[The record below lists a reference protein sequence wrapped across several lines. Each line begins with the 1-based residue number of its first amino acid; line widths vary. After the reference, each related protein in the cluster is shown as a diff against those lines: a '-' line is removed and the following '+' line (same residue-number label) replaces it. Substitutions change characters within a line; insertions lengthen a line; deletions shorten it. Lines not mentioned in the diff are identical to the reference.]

1 MIQEHK
7 PLASLSRKSSSDHED
22 GLASLHSNPTSTTA
36 TTTSASATRQ
46 QATRIPKPNTP
57 NPEPISAAA
66 AQNDSSPAKTGKPW
80 PAWSFA
86 DFIVENRSY
95 WTLAVILLATVLAFI
110 PQIHERVFSRGLS
123 ASRPWPNNIT
133 STHCT
138 TAHPGR
144 PLVQYVLMVDAGS
157 MGSRIHVY
165 KFNYCNA
172 TPELEGDTFG
182 HVEPGLSSY
191 DGDAE
196 GAARSLDKL
205 LNIALET
212 VPTYLHSSTPVAVK
226 ATAGLRL
233 LGEEKS
239 EMILLAVRR
248 RLESM
253 YPFPIVNEQGVA
265 VMDGAD
271 EGVYAWVTVNYL
283 LERFNSFKKKPTVA
297 ILDLGGA
304 STQVV
309 FEPRVVNGHSVAQ
322 GEHRY
327 PMNFNGNEYVLYQH
341 SHLGYGLIMARS
353 QINNYVVANPLD
365 VKHGLSLGD
374 KEYAHPCL
382 PVGTRQDFVTSDN
395 EQVVLVGVTDPT
407 DQCKAMV
414 EAIFYKHKEC
424 NMSPCSFN
432 GVYQPSLHAT
442 AEDDIYAFSF
452 FFDLTAP
459 FRLGSATLAQEMT
472 VGEIEELTDRVC
484 IGDEDGFLEFQHSA
498 EAMKELRKSANICM
512 DLRFIYG
519 LLQHGYGIPKI
530 RKVKLAKKL
539 KGYETGWTRN
549 GLVKMDSSFWNKLK
563 KTIMTTPKAQ
573 PSSALQLT
581 RFNNGWL
588 AIQTAISTAEKRNM
602 SIQQTDIPV
611 RLKNMV
617 DLLVDEESR
626 LDDAT
631 GTTGVCMEY
640 LLKHNVLGKLVNLAE
655 KDQPKGL
662 AGETIRTFAGM
673 INLLDDRFLVHN
685 SVHKP
690 TVKLLR
696 TCCGPGT
703 EFEENEDYHEDLVDL
718 MYILCSKIH
727 GYPELLN
734 IFFYDRQWLTV
745 PERVSA
751 RRLQKNKE
759 TMALLRSL
767 SRRSSLA
774 LSSMEDDSP
783 VSSSAPTFDQKMNA
797 DSLKEEEEEGD
808 GSGEP
813 AARPGHLA
821 RSMTAASLQG
831 HENHQNSKRDYEFL
845 LFTYLSKFVHR
856 EGKSGDFARTG
867 LLFLMEL
874 ATGSLG
880 EYILDSEFSSY
891 LTAGVGALY
900 SQLPRKLI
908 VKTDPNNL
916 TSSSN
921 TTSPPLEPKPS
932 RRANIELS
940 TSKDFQSRLDA
951 FLRVLEFCQDVLM
964 RCPNTEIATT
974 LLASF
979 KTVFLE
985 NILYPSILECSD
997 TDGSS
1002 VAVISY
1008 IDLILQALEHEGL
1021 VDLVVGFLM
1030 ASEEEDTRAK
1040 VLEDT
1045 DAFAE
1050 VQNPQ
1055 TTSPYFMATGRFTL
1069 KDLVLSRL
1077 KSRSQ
1082 PTVIATLK
1090 LLNTVITRHCK
1101 YSLKLLSIQPDNRA
1115 TSLTEALD
1123 MPGQHPYRNVPLI
1136 NHHAHELDLFFGLI
1150 ATINPGNTQ
1159 EIFCC
1164 GYESYL
1170 RDAEGSIE
1178 QHQCLMN
1185 NKTTEVQKTT
1195 GTGTVSEAEL
1205 KKQRRRSTKYGH
1217 RPTDVTEDMT
1227 AEAFA
1232 QNMGKAGDDAA
1243 SVLGHAGQHSV
1254 PMHRL
1259 LPSDPLLQILLG
1271 TLSHFFA
1278 HTIELNLALTGVITA
1293 LAVCPYRSLEGWLLF
1308 KASDVKRPNV
1318 DRGSEEDSD
1327 SGDSQGLHLIDSEM
1341 DAATLNDSEDED
1353 TLPSYLSRDSTKMG
1367 MEFAMPSGPP
1377 SFKSFPPFFTM
1388 LRTLTQQVDY
1398 YRSEI
1403 DGFDEYLADRRR
1415 TLLGTTIESTTAPA
1429 LLTATMV
1436 ASPGGM
1442 LGTASVYEQSGY
1454 NMFTSSES
1462 FFGGSSSDL
1471 LGSGG
1476 RPSTPTIPTGNLP
1489 HAAGGPVSQS
1499 GNGSRVASPAPQRSN
1514 TKTPV
1519 QGSGLS
1525 NPVSMVKISSP
1536 RARKSSSP
1544 SSLMSTPSNMS
1555 FLIPSGV
1562 GGKRNFK
1569 SNSTSPLATSGPRL
1583 PTLELDGQLA
1593 STTLTA
1599 STLQQQQQQASAA
1612 GPPRA
1617 LSPVPLSQPRAIRAS
1632 APSVPAPVAST
1643 NPPPHHHQTNPSM
1656 SQSQLGNLTGG
1667 GGGGGNSALAKA
1679 MDTMMIK
1686 PLFSD
1691 GFVNDSDSEAEVGL
1705 DIEAE
1710 LSDSDDSE
1718 SDDKSSGIGSNDD
1731 GDEDNDTDEADR
1743 AVNSDLQEPSR
1754 EARQRRRRQL
1764 RQQQKQKEKK
1774 EKQRLSTG
1782 SKGMAASSSQLLQS
1796 PVVQPQKRG
1805 APKQPQ
1811 QEQLVPLGQLLT
1823 NVVILEEVVKEV
1835 VAVAQV
1841 RRAMGVDK
1849 VRFL

>member
-1 MIQEHK
+1 M
-7 PLASLSRKSSSDHED
+7 
-22 GLASLHSNPTSTTA
+22 
-36 TTTSASATRQ
+36 
-46 QATRIPKPNTP
+46 
-57 NPEPISAAA
+57 
-66 AQNDSSPAKTGKPW
+66 
-80 PAWSFA
+80 
-86 DFIVENRSY
+86 
-95 WTLAVILLATVLAFI
+95 
-110 PQIHERVFSRGLS
+110 
-123 ASRPWPNNIT
+123 
-133 STHCT
+133 
-138 TAHPGR
+138 
-144 PLVQYVLMVDAGS
+144 
-157 MGSRIHVY
+157 
-165 KFNYCNA
+165 
-172 TPELEGDTFG
+172 DT
-182 HVEPGLSSY
+182 
-191 DGDAE
+191 
-196 GAARSLDKL
+196 
-205 LNIALET
+205 
-212 VPTYLHSSTPVAVK
+212 
-226 ATAGLRL
+226 
-233 LGEEKS
+233 
-239 EMILLAVRR
+239 
-248 RLESM
+248 
-253 YPFPIVNEQGVA
+253 
-265 VMDGAD
+265 
-271 EGVYAWVTVNYL
+271 
-283 LERFNSFKKKPTVA
+283 
-297 ILDLGGA
+297 
-304 STQVV
+304 
-309 FEPRVVNGHSVAQ
+309 
-322 GEHRY
+322 
-327 PMNFNGNEYVLYQH
+327 
-341 SHLGYGLIMARS
+341 
-353 QINNYVVANPLD
+353 
-365 VKHGLSLGD
+365 
-374 KEYAHPCL
+374 
-382 PVGTRQDFVTSDN
+382 
-395 EQVVLVGVTDPT
+395 
-407 DQCKAMV
+407 
-414 EAIFYKHKEC
+414 
-424 NMSPCSFN
+424 
-432 GVYQPSLHAT
+432 
-442 AEDDIYAFSF
+442 
-452 FFDLTAP
+452 
-459 FRLGSATLAQEMT
+459 
-472 VGEIEELTDRVC
+472 
-484 IGDEDGFLEFQHSA
+484 
-498 EAMKELRKSANICM
+498 
-512 DLRFIYG
+512 
-519 LLQHGYGIPKI
+519 
-530 RKVKLAKKL
+530 
-539 KGYETGWTRN
+539 
-549 GLVKMDSSFWNKLK
+549 SFWNKLK

-588 AIQTAISTAEKRNM
+588 AIQTAISTAEKRDV
-602 SIQQTDIPV
+602 SIQQTDIPA

-662 AGETIRTFAGM
+662 TGETIRTFAGM

-767 SRRSSLA
+767 SRQSSLA
-774 LSSMEDDSP
+774 LSSKEDDLP
-783 VSSSAPTFDQKMNA
+783 VSSSASTFDKMNA
-797 DSLKEEEEEGD
+797 DSLKEEDEEEGE
-808 GSGEP
+808 GSEEP
-813 AARPGHLA
+813 TVRPGHIA

-831 HENHQNSKRDYEFL
+831 HENHQEPKRDYEFL

-908 VKTDPNNL
+908 VKTDSSNL
-916 TSSSN
+916 TSSSS
-921 TTSPPLEPKPS
+921 TTSPPPEPKPS

-1008 IDLILQALEHEGL
+1008 IDLILQALEHEAL

-1030 ASEEEDTRAK
+1030 ASEEEDTRTK
-1040 VLEDT
+1040 VLEDM

-1101 YSLKLLSIQPDNRA
+1101 YSLKLLSIQPDNRS
-1115 TSLTEALD
+1115 TSLTEA
-1123 MPGQHPYRNVPLI
+1123 PGQHPYRSVPLI

-1150 ATINPGNTQ
+1150 ATINPGNSQ
-1159 EIFCC
+1159 DIFCC

-1185 NKTTEVQKTT
+1185 NKTAEDQKAT
-1195 GTGTVSEAEL
+1195 GNGAVSEAEL

-1217 RPTDVTEDMT
+1217 RTDVTEDMT

-1232 QNMGKAGDDAA
+1232 QSMEKAGGDAA
-1243 SVLGHAGQHSV
+1243 SVLDHKGQHSHGPRHFV

-1278 HTIELNLALTGVITA
+1278 HTVELNLALTGVITS

-1308 KASDVKRPNV
+1308 KSSDVKRPNI

-1341 DAATLNDSEDED
+1341 DVATLNDSDDED
-1353 TLPSYLSRDSTKMG
+1353 TLPSYLSRNSTRTG
-1367 MEFAMPSGPP
+1367 MEFALPSGPP

-1415 TLLGTTIESTTAPA
+1415 TLLGTTIESTAATAPV
-1429 LLTATMV
+1429 TAV

-1442 LGTASVYEQSGY
+1442 LGTGSAYEQLGY

-1462 FFGGSSSDL
+1462 FFSGSSSDL
-1471 LGSGG
+1471 LGGGG
-1476 RPSTPTIPTGNLP
+1476 RPSTPTISTSNLP
-1489 HAAGGPVSQS
+1489 HASGGPTSPRYLGNGGQS
-1499 GNGSRVASPAPQRSN
+1499 GNGSRVTSPAPQRSN

-1555 FLIPSGV
+1555 FLIPPGV

-1583 PTLELDGQLA
+1583 PTLEVDGLLA
-1593 STTLTA
+1593 SPTPTA
-1599 STLQQQQQQASAA
+1599 STPQQLQASTA

-1617 LSPVPLSQPRAIRAS
+1617 LSPIPLSQPRAIWAS
-1632 APSVPAPVAST
+1632 APSVPSPIA
-1643 NPPPHHHQTNPSM
+1643 NPPQHHHHANLSM
-1656 SQSQLGNLTGG
+1656 SQSQLGNLTGSSG
-1667 GGGGGNSALAKA
+1667 TNSALTKA

-1705 DIEAE
+1705 DIGAE

-1718 SDDKSSGIGSNDD
+1718 SDDESSGSGSDD
-1731 GDEDNDTDEADR
+1731 DSDEDDDTDEADR
-1743 AVNSDLQEPSR
+1743 EVNSDLQVPSR
-1754 EARQRRRRQL
+1754 EARQRRRQQL
-1764 RQQQKQKEKK
+1764 RQQEKQKEK
-1774 EKQRLSTG
+1774 ETERQKQKLG
-1782 SKGMAASSSQLLQS
+1782 AGNKGTAASSSQLLQS
-1796 PVVQPQKRG
+1796 PAVQSQKRG
-1805 APKQPQ
+1805 APQQ
-1811 QEQLVPLGQLLT
+1811 QEQLVSLGQLLT

-1841 RRAMGVDK
+1841 RKGMGIDK

>member
-1 MIQEHK
+1 
-7 PLASLSRKSSSDHED
+7 
-22 GLASLHSNPTSTTA
+22 
-36 TTTSASATRQ
+36 
-46 QATRIPKPNTP
+46 
-57 NPEPISAAA
+57 
-66 AQNDSSPAKTGKPW
+66 
-80 PAWSFA
+80 
-86 DFIVENRSY
+86 
-95 WTLAVILLATVLAFI
+95 
-110 PQIHERVFSRGLS
+110 
-123 ASRPWPNNIT
+123 
-133 STHCT
+133 
-138 TAHPGR
+138 
-144 PLVQYVLMVDAGS
+144 
-157 MGSRIHVY
+157 
-165 KFNYCNA
+165 
-172 TPELEGDTFG
+172 
-182 HVEPGLSSY
+182 
-191 DGDAE
+191 
-196 GAARSLDKL
+196 
-205 LNIALET
+205 
-212 VPTYLHSSTPVAVK
+212 
-226 ATAGLRL
+226 
-233 LGEEKS
+233 
-239 EMILLAVRR
+239 
-248 RLESM
+248 
-253 YPFPIVNEQGVA
+253 
-265 VMDGAD
+265 
-271 EGVYAWVTVNYL
+271 
-283 LERFNSFKKKPTVA
+283 
-297 ILDLGGA
+297 
-304 STQVV
+304 
-309 FEPRVVNGHSVAQ
+309 
-322 GEHRY
+322 
-327 PMNFNGNEYVLYQH
+327 
-341 SHLGYGLIMARS
+341 
-353 QINNYVVANPLD
+353 
-365 VKHGLSLGD
+365 
-374 KEYAHPCL
+374 
-382 PVGTRQDFVTSDN
+382 
-395 EQVVLVGVTDPT
+395 
-407 DQCKAMV
+407 
-414 EAIFYKHKEC
+414 
-424 NMSPCSFN
+424 
-432 GVYQPSLHAT
+432 
-442 AEDDIYAFSF
+442 
-452 FFDLTAP
+452 
-459 FRLGSATLAQEMT
+459 
-472 VGEIEELTDRVC
+472 
-484 IGDEDGFLEFQHSA
+484 
-498 EAMKELRKSANICM
+498 
-512 DLRFIYG
+512 
-519 LLQHGYGIPKI
+519 
-530 RKVKLAKKL
+530 
-539 KGYETGWTRN
+539 
-549 GLVKMDSSFWNKLK
+549 MDSSFWNKLK

-588 AIQTAISTAEKRNM
+588 AIQTAISSAEKRNV
-602 SIQQTDIPV
+602 SIQQTDIPG

-662 AGETIRTFAGM
+662 TGETIRTFAAM
-673 INLLDDRFLVHN
+673 INLLNDRFLVHN

-745 PERVSA
+745 PERV
-751 RRLQKNKE
+751 
-759 TMALLRSL
+759 
-767 SRRSSLA
+767 
-774 LSSMEDDSP
+774 
-783 VSSSAPTFDQKMNA
+783 
-797 DSLKEEEEEGD
+797 
-808 GSGEP
+808 
-813 AARPGHLA
+813 
-821 RSMTAASLQG
+821 MTAASLQG
-831 HENHQNSKRDYEFL
+831 HENHQESKRDYEFL

-908 VKTDPNNL
+908 VKTDSNNL
-916 TSSSN
+916 TTSSS
-921 TTSPPLEPKPS
+921 TTSPPPEPKPS

-1008 IDLILQALEHEGL
+1008 IDLILQALEHEAL

-1030 ASEEEDTRAK
+1030 ASEEEDTMAK

-1101 YSLKLLSIQPDNRA
+1101 YSLKLLSIQPDNR
-1115 TSLTEALD
+1115 
-1123 MPGQHPYRNVPLI
+1123 QHPYRSVPLI

-1185 NKTTEVQKTT
+1185 NKTTEVQKAT
-1195 GTGTVSEAEL
+1195 GTGTISEAEL

-1217 RPTDVTEDMT
+1217 RTTDMTEDMT
-1227 AEAFA
+1227 AEAFS
-1232 QNMGKAGDDAA
+1232 QI
-1243 SVLGHAGQHSV
+1243 
-1254 PMHRL
+1254 PTHRL

-1278 HTIELNLALTGVITA
+1278 HTVELNLALTGVITS

-1308 KASDVKRPNV
+1308 KSSDIKRPNE

-1327 SGDSQGLHLIDSEM
+1327 SSDSQGLHLIDSEM
-1341 DAATLNDSEDED
+1341 DSATLNDSDDED
-1353 TLPSYLSRDSTKMG
+1353 TLPSYLSRDSTRTG
-1367 MEFAMPSGPP
+1367 IEFALPSGPP

-1415 TLLGTTIESTTAPA
+1415 TLLAAAAP
-1429 LLTATMV
+1429 
-1436 ASPGGM
+1436 
-1442 LGTASVYEQSGY
+1442 
-1454 NMFTSSES
+1454 
-1462 FFGGSSSDL
+1462 
-1471 LGSGG
+1471 
-1476 RPSTPTIPTGNLP
+1476 
-1489 HAAGGPVSQS
+1489 
-1499 GNGSRVASPAPQRSN
+1499 RV
-1514 TKTPV
+1514 V
-1519 QGSGLS
+1519 
-1525 NPVSMVKISSP
+1525 
-1536 RARKSSSP
+1536 
-1544 SSLMSTPSNMS
+1544 
-1555 FLIPSGV
+1555 
-1562 GGKRNFK
+1562 
-1569 SNSTSPLATSGPRL
+1569 
-1583 PTLELDGQLA
+1583 
-1593 STTLTA
+1593 
-1599 STLQQQQQQASAA
+1599 
-1612 GPPRA
+1612 
-1617 LSPVPLSQPRAIRAS
+1617 SPVPMSQPKALWAS
-1632 APSVPAPVAST
+1632 APSVPAPAVST
-1643 NPPPHHHQTNPSM
+1643 NPPRHHHQSNLSM
-1656 SQSQLGNLTGG
+1656 PQSQLGNLAGG
-1667 GGGGGNSALAKA
+1667 GGANSALAKV

-1691 GFVNDSDSEAEVGL
+1691 GFVNDSDSEAE
-1705 DIEAE
+1705 
-1710 LSDSDDSE
+1710 
-1718 SDDKSSGIGSNDD
+1718 
-1731 GDEDNDTDEADR
+1731 
-1743 AVNSDLQEPSR
+1743 
-1754 EARQRRRRQL
+1754 
-1764 RQQQKQKEKK
+1764 
-1774 EKQRLSTG
+1774 TG
-1782 SKGMAASSSQLLQS
+1782 HLLQS
-1796 PVVQPQKRG
+1796 PAVQPQKRG
-1805 APKQPQ
+1805 QPL
-1811 QEQLVPLGQLLT
+1811 QEQLVSLGQLLT

-1841 RRAMGVDK
+1841 RKGMGIDK

>member
-1 MIQEHK
+1 
-7 PLASLSRKSSSDHED
+7 
-22 GLASLHSNPTSTTA
+22 
-36 TTTSASATRQ
+36 
-46 QATRIPKPNTP
+46 
-57 NPEPISAAA
+57 
-66 AQNDSSPAKTGKPW
+66 
-80 PAWSFA
+80 
-86 DFIVENRSY
+86 
-95 WTLAVILLATVLAFI
+95 
-110 PQIHERVFSRGLS
+110 
-123 ASRPWPNNIT
+123 
-133 STHCT
+133 
-138 TAHPGR
+138 
-144 PLVQYVLMVDAGS
+144 
-157 MGSRIHVY
+157 
-165 KFNYCNA
+165 
-172 TPELEGDTFG
+172 
-182 HVEPGLSSY
+182 
-191 DGDAE
+191 
-196 GAARSLDKL
+196 
-205 LNIALET
+205 
-212 VPTYLHSSTPVAVK
+212 
-226 ATAGLRL
+226 
-233 LGEEKS
+233 
-239 EMILLAVRR
+239 
-248 RLESM
+248 
-253 YPFPIVNEQGVA
+253 
-265 VMDGAD
+265 
-271 EGVYAWVTVNYL
+271 
-283 LERFNSFKKKPTVA
+283 
-297 ILDLGGA
+297 
-304 STQVV
+304 
-309 FEPRVVNGHSVAQ
+309 
-322 GEHRY
+322 
-327 PMNFNGNEYVLYQH
+327 
-341 SHLGYGLIMARS
+341 
-353 QINNYVVANPLD
+353 
-365 VKHGLSLGD
+365 
-374 KEYAHPCL
+374 
-382 PVGTRQDFVTSDN
+382 
-395 EQVVLVGVTDPT
+395 
-407 DQCKAMV
+407 
-414 EAIFYKHKEC
+414 
-424 NMSPCSFN
+424 
-432 GVYQPSLHAT
+432 
-442 AEDDIYAFSF
+442 
-452 FFDLTAP
+452 
-459 FRLGSATLAQEMT
+459 
-472 VGEIEELTDRVC
+472 
-484 IGDEDGFLEFQHSA
+484 
-498 EAMKELRKSANICM
+498 
-512 DLRFIYG
+512 
-519 LLQHGYGIPKI
+519 
-530 RKVKLAKKL
+530 
-539 KGYETGWTRN
+539 
-549 GLVKMDSSFWNKLK
+549 MDSSFWNKLK

-588 AIQTAISTAEKRNM
+588 AIQTAISTAEKRNV
-602 SIQQTDIPV
+602 SIQQTDISV

-662 AGETIRTFAGM
+662 TGETIRTFAGM

-751 RRLQKNKE
+751 KRLQKNRE
-759 TMALLRSL
+759 TMALLRSI
-767 SRRSSLA
+767 SRRSSLT
-774 LSSMEDDSP
+774 LSSMEDDPST
-783 VSSSAPTFDQKMNA
+783 SSSASTLDQKA
-797 DSLKEEEEEGD
+797 DTNSLKEGEEGD
-808 GSGEP
+808 DLEEP
-813 AARPGHLA
+813 LVRPGRLA

-831 HENHQNSKRDYEFL
+831 HENHQEAKRDYEFL

-916 TSSSN
+916 TASS
-921 TTSPPLEPKPS
+921 TTSPPPDSKPS

-1008 IDLILQALEHEGL
+1008 IDLILQALEHEAL

-1030 ASEEEDTRAK
+1030 ASEEEDTKAK

-1101 YSLKLLSIQPDNRA
+1101 YSLKLLSIQPDHRA
-1115 TSLTEALD
+1115 TSLAETLD
-1123 MPGQHPYRNVPLI
+1123 MPGQHPYRSVPLI

-1159 EIFCC
+1159 DIFCC

-1178 QHQCLMN
+1178 QHQCLMSS
-1185 NKTTEVQKTT
+1185 KTTEVEKTT
-1195 GTGTVSEAEL
+1195 GTTSEAEL
-1205 KKQRRRSTKYGH
+1205 KKQRRRSTKYGN
-1217 RPTDVTEDMT
+1217 RTNDNMTEDLT
-1227 AEAFA
+1227 AEAVA
-1232 QNMGKAGDDAA
+1232 QSLKKAGEAA
-1243 SVLGHAGQHSV
+1243 ALGHTGHSHGSRHPV

-1278 HTIELNLALTGVITA
+1278 HTVELNLALTGVITS

-1308 KASDVKRPNV
+1308 KSSDVKRPNM

-1327 SGDSQGLHLIDSEM
+1327 SGDSQGLHLIDSEI
-1341 DAATLNDSEDED
+1341 DATTLNDSDDED
-1353 TLPSYLSRDSTKMG
+1353 TLPSYLTPNATRAG

-1403 DGFDEYLADRRR
+1403 DGFDDYLADRRR
-1415 TLLGTTIESTTAPA
+1415 TLLGTSIESTTSSASIM
-1429 LLTATMV
+1429 ATS
-1436 ASPGGM
+1436 AGGM
-1442 LGTASVYEQSGY
+1442 LGGGGGSSFDQPHSNSQSGY

-1462 FFGGSSSDL
+1462 FFGSTSDL
-1471 LGSGG
+1471 LGGGG
-1476 RPSTPTIPTGNLP
+1476 RPSTPTISTNNLTQ
-1489 HAAGGPVSQS
+1489 AAGGATSPRYLGNGGQS
-1499 GNGSRVASPAPQRSN
+1499 GAGSRVTSPAPQRANS
-1514 TKTPV
+1514 KTPV
-1519 QGSGLS
+1519 QGSSTS
-1525 NPVSMVKISSP
+1525 NPVSMVRINSP

-1555 FLIPSGV
+1555 FLIPPGV

-1583 PTLELDGQLA
+1583 PSVPTLEIDGQLA
-1593 STTLTA
+1593 SPSPPASSSSQLT
-1599 STLQQQQQQASAA
+1599 SATMA
-1612 GPPRA
+1612 GPPRS
-1617 LSPVPLSQPRAIRAS
+1617 LSPVPLSQPRAIWAAPYPTHATGPSKVGGGGSSLPNMASS
-1632 APSVPAPVAST
+1632 APSAPVLST
-1643 NPPPHHHQTNPSM
+1643 LPGNYPHHQQTNLSM
-1656 SQSQLGNLTGG
+1656 SQSQLGNTTGVS
-1667 GGGGGNSALAKA
+1667 NSALAKA
-1679 MDTMMIK
+1679 METMMIK
-1686 PLFSD
+1686 PLFPD
-1691 GFVNDSDSEAEVGL
+1691 GFVNDSDSEAETVL
-1705 DIEAE
+1705 DIENE
-1710 LSDSDDSE
+1710 LSDSDEDSDS
-1718 SDDKSSGIGSNDD
+1718 SDDESSDSGDD
-1731 GDEDNDTDEADR
+1731 VDEDDEDDDDTDEADR
-1743 AVNSDLQEPSR
+1743 EVNSDLQEPSS
-1754 EARQRRRRQL
+1754 EALRRRRKQL
-1764 RQQQKQKEKK
+1764 RQQQQKLQQQK
-1774 EKQRLSTG
+1774 RVVG
-1782 SKGMAASSSQLLQS
+1782 GNKGMLASSSQLLQS
-1796 PVVQPQKRG
+1796 PAVAKRG
-1805 APKQPQ
+1805 VSQQQQ
-1811 QEQLVPLGQLLT
+1811 QEQLVSLGQLLT

-1841 RRAMGVDK
+1841 RKGMGIDK

>member
-1 MIQEHK
+1 
-7 PLASLSRKSSSDHED
+7 
-22 GLASLHSNPTSTTA
+22 
-36 TTTSASATRQ
+36 
-46 QATRIPKPNTP
+46 
-57 NPEPISAAA
+57 
-66 AQNDSSPAKTGKPW
+66 
-80 PAWSFA
+80 
-86 DFIVENRSY
+86 
-95 WTLAVILLATVLAFI
+95 
-110 PQIHERVFSRGLS
+110 
-123 ASRPWPNNIT
+123 
-133 STHCT
+133 
-138 TAHPGR
+138 
-144 PLVQYVLMVDAGS
+144 
-157 MGSRIHVY
+157 
-165 KFNYCNA
+165 
-172 TPELEGDTFG
+172 
-182 HVEPGLSSY
+182 
-191 DGDAE
+191 
-196 GAARSLDKL
+196 
-205 LNIALET
+205 
-212 VPTYLHSSTPVAVK
+212 
-226 ATAGLRL
+226 
-233 LGEEKS
+233 
-239 EMILLAVRR
+239 
-248 RLESM
+248 
-253 YPFPIVNEQGVA
+253 
-265 VMDGAD
+265 
-271 EGVYAWVTVNYL
+271 
-283 LERFNSFKKKPTVA
+283 
-297 ILDLGGA
+297 
-304 STQVV
+304 
-309 FEPRVVNGHSVAQ
+309 
-322 GEHRY
+322 
-327 PMNFNGNEYVLYQH
+327 
-341 SHLGYGLIMARS
+341 
-353 QINNYVVANPLD
+353 
-365 VKHGLSLGD
+365 
-374 KEYAHPCL
+374 
-382 PVGTRQDFVTSDN
+382 
-395 EQVVLVGVTDPT
+395 
-407 DQCKAMV
+407 
-414 EAIFYKHKEC
+414 
-424 NMSPCSFN
+424 
-432 GVYQPSLHAT
+432 
-442 AEDDIYAFSF
+442 
-452 FFDLTAP
+452 
-459 FRLGSATLAQEMT
+459 
-472 VGEIEELTDRVC
+472 
-484 IGDEDGFLEFQHSA
+484 
-498 EAMKELRKSANICM
+498 
-512 DLRFIYG
+512 
-519 LLQHGYGIPKI
+519 
-530 RKVKLAKKL
+530 
-539 KGYETGWTRN
+539 
-549 GLVKMDSSFWNKLK
+549 MDSSFWNKLK

-588 AIQTAISTAEKRNM
+588 SIQTAISTAEKRNV

-611 RLKNMV
+611 RLKHMV

-640 LLKHNVLGKLVNLAE
+640 LLKHNVLGKLVSLAE

-662 AGETIRTFAGM
+662 TGETIRTFAGM
-673 INLLDDRFLVHN
+673 INLLDDQFLVHN

-696 TCCGPGT
+696 MCCGPGT

-759 TMALLRSL
+759 TMALLRSI

-774 LSSMEDDSP
+774 LSSMEDDAP
-783 VSSSAPTFDQKMNA
+783 TSSSASTLDQKA
-797 DSLKEEEEEGD
+797 DTISFKEKNEEDDSEE
-808 GSGEP
+808 P
-813 AARPGHLA
+813 LVRPGRLA

-831 HENHQNSKRDYEFL
+831 HENHQEPKRDYEFL

-916 TSSSN
+916 TTSS
-921 TTSPPLEPKPS
+921 TTSPPPEPKPS
-932 RRANIELS
+932 RRANTELS

-964 RCPNTEIATT
+964 RCPNAEIATT

-1008 IDLILQALEHEGL
+1008 IDLILQALEHEAL
-1021 VDLVVGFLM
+1021 VDQVVGFLM
-1030 ASEEEDTRAK
+1030 ASEEEEDTRAK

-1055 TTSPYFMATGRFTL
+1055 ATSPYFMATGRFTL

-1090 LLNTVITRHCK
+1090 LLSTVITRHCK
-1101 YSLKLLSIQPDNRA
+1101 YSLKLLSIQPDNCA
-1115 TSLTEALD
+1115 NSLTEALD
-1123 MPGQHPYRNVPLI
+1123 MPGQHPYRSVPLI

-1178 QHQCLMN
+1178 QHQCLTDG
-1185 NKTTEVQKTT
+1185 NKTAEVQKTT
-1195 GTGTVSEAEL
+1195 GSSASEAEL
-1205 KKQRRRSTKYGH
+1205 KKQRRRSTKYGN
-1217 RPTDVTEDMT
+1217 RTNEMTEDLT
-1227 AEAFA
+1227 AEAVA
-1232 QNMGKAGDDAA
+1232 QSLKKAGEAA
-1243 SVLGHAGQHSV
+1243 AFGLAGGQSHGSRHPV

-1278 HTIELNLALTGVITA
+1278 HTVELNLALTGVITS
-1293 LAVCPYRSLEGWLLF
+1293 LAVCPCRSLEGWLLF
-1308 KASDVKRPNV
+1308 KSSDVKRLDE

-1327 SGDSQGLHLIDSEM
+1327 SGDSQGLHLIDSEL
-1341 DAATLNDSEDED
+1341 DTTTLNDSDDEE
-1353 TLPSYLSRDSTKMG
+1353 TLPSYLTRNSTRAG
-1367 MEFAMPSGPP
+1367 MEFAMTSGPP

-1403 DGFDEYLADRRR
+1403 DGFDEYLDDRRR
-1415 TLLGTTIESTTAPA
+1415 TLLATTIESTTTSAA
-1429 LLTATMV
+1429 MMATN
-1436 ASPGGM
+1436 SPGSL
-1442 LGTASVYEQSGY
+1442 LGGTGPSSFDQSHGNLSSHQSGY

-1476 RPSTPTIPTGNLP
+1476 RPLTPSVSTSSLP
-1489 HAAGGPVSQS
+1489 HAAGGSTSPRYLGNGGQS
-1499 GNGSRVASPAPQRSN
+1499 GAGSRVTSPAPQRANS
-1514 TKTPV
+1514 KTPV

-1525 NPVSMVKISSP
+1525 NPVSMVKIGSP

-1555 FLIPSGV
+1555 FLIPPGV
-1562 GGKRNFK
+1562 GKRNFK
-1569 SNSTSPLATSGPRL
+1569 SNSPLATSGPRL
-1583 PTLELDGQLA
+1583 PSVPTLEVDSQLA
-1593 STTLTA
+1593 CPSPLSAPSQPTSATT
-1599 STLQQQQQQASAA
+1599 A
-1612 GPPRA
+1612 GPPRT
-1617 LSPVPLSQPRAIRAS
+1617 LSPVPLSQPKALWAPTPTSATNLTKVGGGSSLPNMATS
-1632 APSVPAPVAST
+1632 APSVPVPST
-1643 NPPPHHHQTNPSM
+1643 LLGNYPHHHQTNLSM
-1656 SQSQLGNLTGG
+1656 SQSQLRNFGT
-1667 GGGGGNSALAKA
+1667 NSTLAKV
-1679 MDTMMIK
+1679 METMMIK
-1686 PLFSD
+1686 PLFPD
-1691 GFVNDSDSEAEVGL
+1691 GFVNDSDSEAETTL

-1710 LSDSDDSE
+1710 LSDSSDDGSDSSDDDS
-1718 SDDKSSGIGSNDD
+1718 SDSNDD
-1731 GDEDNDTDEADR
+1731 EDDDTDEADR
-1743 AVNSDLQEPSR
+1743 EVNSDLQEPSQD
-1754 EARQRRRRQL
+1754 ARRRRRKQL
-1764 RQQQKQKEKK
+1764 RQQQKLQQQQQQQK
-1774 EKQRLSTG
+1774 RVLG
-1782 SKGMAASSSQLLQS
+1782 GNKGMLGSSSQLLQS
-1796 PVVQPQKRG
+1796 PAVANQKRG
-1805 APKQPQ
+1805 VPQQQQQQ
-1811 QEQLVPLGQLLT
+1811 QEQLVSLSQLLT

-1841 RRAMGVDK
+1841 RKGMGIDK